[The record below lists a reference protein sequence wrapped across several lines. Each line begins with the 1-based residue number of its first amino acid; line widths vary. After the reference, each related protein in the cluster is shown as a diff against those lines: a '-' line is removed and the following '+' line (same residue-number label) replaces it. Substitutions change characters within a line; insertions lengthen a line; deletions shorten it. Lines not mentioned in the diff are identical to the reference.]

1 MADAIIEQKSR
12 IVQLERQELYL
23 DKQQEFV

>member
-12 IVQLERQELYL
+12 IVQVGRQELYL
-23 DKQQEFV
+23 DKHQEFV

>member
-12 IVQLERQELYL
+12 IVQLGRQELYL